1 MKIFFEDTA
10 KKARITSNNMRSEAQ
25 ATVIKMRD
33 SMAKHKSKFVTFE
46 KGQIIG
52 IVFEDTVGAVFSF
65 PPVIGCVRCFTFFFF
80 FCSATGNV
88 T

>member
-25 ATVIKMRD
+25 ATVIRMRD

-46 KGQIIG
+46 KGQVIG
-52 IVFEDTVGAVFSF
+52 IVFEDTVGFACPSVILILKCDMGISVLRFAV
-65 PPVIGCVRCFTFFFF
+65 
-80 FCSATGNV
+80 V
-88 T
+88 TAIE